1 MINKKELLDALNN
14 RKEMLTSQLKMSE
27 GTLVSHN
34 YILTCGAYTIESE
47 EREGGGFI
55 AGLTLKTF
63 PSQWTKEGAEDIIG
77 RHDFK
82 TKDGSRAVVEAVPY
96 KEWYTQ
102 QVESLKKTIEALTA

>member
-1 MINKKELLDALNN
+1 MTTVDQLSNRLELL
-14 RKEMLTSQLKMSE
+14 KSQQKLQE

-34 YILTCGAYTIESE
+34 YILTVGAYTIESE
-47 EREGGGFI
+47 EQEDGSFI
-55 AGLTLKTF
+55 AGLTLKAL
-63 PSQWTKEGAEDIIG
+63 PSQWTPEAAKDIIA

-102 QVESLKKTIEALTA
+102 QVESLEMTIEMLTA